1 MNKLLSALV
10 SFAIVFICVFML
22 CGWFVMPH
30 LPSVPEIPPSMY
42 EPQFWLSNWAG
53 IAMGLGLGL
62 ISARSV
68 MKKKKTVKYK

>member
-10 SFAIVFICVFML
+10 SFAIVFGCVFLL

-30 LPSVPEIPPSMY
+30 LPAVPEIPPSVY
-42 EPQFWLSNWAG
+42 DPQFWLSNWAG
-53 IAMGLGLGL
+53 IGLGACLGL